1 MSIFQRQMQAF
12 NDYIILI
19 EKDFN
24 DTIKVG
30 EVDLYLDKKMSSL
43 RAANR
48 VGKVVKLPINK
59 ETTVAVGDEVVFD
72 PTILFAG
79 VIHETE
85 QDSPYLID
93 KDKGWYRLP
102 FDLLVL
108 FRKKPIAQW
117 QTTEDLILLKPLDEQ
132 KKLTSSFLEI
142 VSLKSEKIPNMAEVA
157 FSNPS
162 FEEQGV
168 QIGDKI
174 VLAPNLHISYWLDE
188 EEYWCVHKRNILALV
203 A

>member
-12 NDYIILI
+12 NDFIIYI
-19 EKDFN
+19 ERDFN

-48 VGKVVKLPINK
+48 IGKVVKLPINK
-59 ETTVAVGDEVVFD
+59 ETNVAVGDQVVFD

-79 VIHETE
+79 VIHEAE
-85 QDSPYLID
+85 QESPYLID
-93 KDKGWYRLP
+93 KAKGWYRLP

-108 FRKKPIAQW
+108 FRKKASDPW
-117 QTTEDLILLKPLDEQ
+117 QTTEDLMLLKPLDND
-132 KKLTSSFLEI
+132 KKLTSSVLEI
-142 VSLKSEKIPNMAEVA
+142 ISLKNEKIQNMAEVA

-162 FEEQGV
+162 FEKQGV
-168 QIGDKI
+168 RIGDK
-174 VLAPNLHISYWLDE
+174 LAVTPNLYISYWLEE
-188 EEYWCVHKRNILALV
+188 EEYWCMHKRNILALI

>member
-12 NDYIILI
+12 NDYIIQI

-59 ETTVAVGDEVVFD
+59 EDAVAVGDEVVFD

-108 FRKKPIAQW
+108 FRKKATDQW

-142 VSLKSEKIPNMAEVA
+142 VSLKNEKTPNMAEVV

-174 VLAPNLHISYWLDE
+174 ALAPNLHISYWLDE

>member
-1 MSIFQRQMQAF
+1 MQAF
-12 NDYIILI
+12 NDYIIQI

-59 ETTVAVGDEVVFD
+59 EAAVAVGDEVVFD

-108 FRKKPIAQW
+108 FRKKATDQW

-142 VSLKSEKIPNMAEVA
+142 VSLKNEKTPNMAEVV

-174 VLAPNLHISYWLDE
+174 ALAPNLHISYWLDE